1 MNPNVALT
9 TQSVKGSNGRK
20 YEYWQLRWFGVDGR
34 RYSENIGRTDKL
46 SKRQANKRRQQKENE
61 LSAHPVRRETSRIPT
76 LGSFLATY
84 LDSRRGEIAPR
95 THELH
100 EQTARYVEAYF
111 GESRRIDEIKRY
123 HAREFKTALGNG
135 DLRHINKRQYESMQ
149 ATTVDL
155 HMRNAKTIFNRAVD
169 DDLIE
174 VNPFD
179 RLTGGVPPTEKNW
192 HYVTLEEFE
201 KLLAAAPNHS
211 WKTLLGLCRLAGL
224 RQGEALALRW
234 GSVDWVRGRLT
245 VWATK
250 TKRRRIVPIVPELLP
265 LLQAAAEDA
274 AADANLIIE
283 GLVKQNLWRDFRV
296 ICKRAGIEPYAK
308 WCHTLRK
315 NRESD
320 WMAAGFP
327 FHVVVDW
334 MGHSDEVARQ
344 HYLRVNDADLDAAT
358 QTQIGAGLTQKLT
371 QIEDSEPETGDEDE
385 PQIFNLEEFRKKAGD
400 RIRTDDVQLGKLAFY
415 H

>member
-9 TQSVKGSNGRK
+9 TQSAKGPNGRR
-20 YEYWQLRWFGVDGR
+20 YAYWQLRWFGVDGR
-34 RYSENIGRTDKL
+34 RYSENIGRVDKL
-46 SKRQANKRRQQKENE
+46 SKRQANRRRQEKENE
-61 LSAHPVRRETSRIPT
+61 LAAHPVRRESSRIPP
-76 LGSFLATY
+76 LGQFLITY

-100 EQTARYVEAYF
+100 EQTVRYLNAHF
-111 GESRRIDEIKRY
+111 GEHRPIDEIKRY

-135 DLRHINKRQYESMQ
+135 DLRHINKRQHESMQ

-155 HMRNAKTIFNRAVD
+155 HIRNAKTIFNRAVD

-179 RLTGGVPPTEKNW
+179 RLTGGVPPAEKNW
-192 HYVTLEEFE
+192 HYVSLAELER
-201 KLLAAAPNHS
+201 LLEAAPNPGWRS
-211 WKTLLGLCRLAGL
+211 LLGLCRLAGL
-224 RQGEALALRW
+224 RQGEALALKW
-234 GSVDWVRGRLT
+234 DAVDWGRCRLT

-265 LLQAAAEDA
+265 ILQDAAEA
-274 AADANLIIE
+274 AADEEPLIIA

-320 WMAAGFP
+320 WMASGFP

-344 HYLRVNDADLDAAT
+344 HYLRCERGRHRRSDADGNRRRLDAKPDANR
-358 QTQIGAGLTQKLT
+358 G
-371 QIEDSEPETGDEDE
+371 
-385 PQIFNLEEFRKKAGD
+385 
-400 RIRTDDVQLGKLAFY
+400 IRGRWRGRAEAANPAAS
-415 H
+415 